1 MAADIQI
8 PFGFIW
14 RSYDRLANLTGQRI
28 TQARENVTMEHQDTL
43 WVKVYDGE
51 GDGAKLIFEGT
62 AGEWEIF
69 RNTHHWGVPKEIAN
83 QKPEDD

>member
-1 MAADIQI
+1 
-8 PFGFIW
+8 
-14 RSYDRLANLTGQRI
+14 
-28 TQARENVTMEHQDTL
+28 MEHQDTL

-83 QKPEDD
+83 QSRRMIDNQCRHCATTAEGWFLYNQRLTGFGLEH